1 MEMRFTL
8 DYTASELKRIKGR
21 LRIDYGVYDNG
32 LIALTDEISL
42 LATDMEERFIQS
54 QMWLLHKKLM
64 DGDKRLQN
72 GQIVWGHQLS
82 DFEVQ
87 LVETSLGYL
96 LKRADAEEEKEKAEA
111 LRGIFIS
118 YLLKE
123 VFIEEKEAA

>member
-1 MEMRFTL
+1 MRLTL
-8 DYTASELKRIKGR
+8 DLTGRELKGIKSR
-21 LRIDYGVYDNG
+21 LSNYDYGVYDNG
-32 LIALTDEISL
+32 LIALTNEISL

-54 QMWLLHKKLM
+54 QIGPLHNKLM

-72 GQIVWGHQLS
+72 GQIVWGYQLS
-82 DFEVQ
+82 DFEAQ
-87 LVETSLGYL
+87 FVETSLGYL

>member
-1 MEMRFTL
+1 MRFTL
-8 DYTASELKRIKGR
+8 DYTARELKGIKSR
-21 LRIDYGVYDNG
+21 LSIDYGVYDNG

-42 LATDMEERFIQS
+42 LATDYGNERFIQS

-72 GQIVWGHQLS
+72 GQIVWGYQLS

>member
-1 MEMRFTL
+1 MRFTL
-8 DYTASELKRIKGR
+8 DYTASELKCIKFR
-21 LRIDYGVYDNG
+21 LSVDYGVYDNG
-32 LIALTDEISL
+32 LIALTGEISL

-72 GQIVWGHQLS
+72 GQIVWGYQLS